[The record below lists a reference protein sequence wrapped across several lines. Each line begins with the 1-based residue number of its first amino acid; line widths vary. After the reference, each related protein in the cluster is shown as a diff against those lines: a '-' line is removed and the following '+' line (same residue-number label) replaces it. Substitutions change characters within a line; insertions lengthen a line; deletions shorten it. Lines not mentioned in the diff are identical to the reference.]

1 MASEFVHLHNHS
13 DYSLLDGAQTV
24 QTLVN
29 TIDDLGMD
37 SVALTEHGNM
47 FSVIPYYKAAK
58 KAGIKPI
65 IGCETYVSV
74 GSRFEKKPRADGGWG
89 NNHLVLLAQ
98 NYKGYQNLM
107 KLVTFGYLD
116 GFYYRPRVDID
127 LLKEHNEGII
137 CLSGCL
143 KGEVTE
149 KMLKDDWDGAKEA
162 ALRFAEIFE
171 NRFYLEVQNHG
182 IPDEAQNIQNMKK
195 LAGELNLPLVCTN
208 DAHYAK
214 HEHWEAH
221 DVHICLGTGKDR
233 DDPNRLRYATPEF
246 YFKTQDQM
254 YEMFKDVP
262 NAIENTRKIA
272 DSIDIELPMGDYHLP
287 NFPIPEDASDK
298 DPDTYLQKLCETGV
312 QNQYGDIKPELRSR
326 LDHEL
331 KVIKKMGFA
340 GYFLITADF
349 VKYAKDNDIPV
360 GPGRGSAAGSL
371 VSYSLG
377 ITTIDPMRHNLL
389 FERFLNPDR
398 ISMPDIDIDF
408 CIERRGE
415 VIDYI
420 KDQYG
425 EKSVTQIITFGKMK
439 ARQVIRDVGRVL
451 GYSFGEIDRLAK
463 LIPTTLN
470 ITLEDALKQSP
481 DLREAGEGQY
491 KDVIEYSKV
500 LEGMNR
506 HASTHAAGVVI
517 APGDLTD
524 FVPLYRSPQ
533 GDVTS
538 QYDMK
543 GLETLGLLKLD
554 FLGLR
559 NLTVID
565 NALKLLK
572 ERGENIDI
580 EKIPM
585 DDAKVYKIFA
595 KGLTIGV
602 FQFESS
608 GMREFLKKLKPTVI
622 EDLIAMNALY
632 RPGPME
638 NIDDFIS
645 RKHGKKKIEYAHP
658 VMEAILEETY
668 GIIVYQEQVMQIAHE
683 VAGFTLAEADIMRR
697 AVGKKIKKLMD
708 ELKVKFID
716 GALEKH
722 NIPKKRGKEIYE
734 LIEKFAEYGFNK
746 SHSTAYAYVAY
757 QTAWLKTH
765 YPAEFMS
772 ANLTSEMSNID
783 RVVIL
788 INECRKLKIEVDPP
802 DVNISSTNF
811 RPVNHKTISFGL
823 NAIKNVG
830 TKALDQIVESRD
842 KHGKFDSLFDF
853 TANVSLKSVN
863 RKVLESL
870 NMAGAL
876 DGLEGNRAQKYAVIE
891 TALKYG
897 QTIQENKARNQV
909 DLFGASSANGQ
920 DTSMVPSLP
929 QAEEWSEAQ
938 LLEKEKEVLG
948 MYLSGHP
955 LLKYA
960 EDLEEFSNFDFTDNV
975 EQPNGSK
982 VRIGGS
988 ICDVKMHFDR
998 KNNQMAF
1005 FKLDCLGGQAEILA
1019 FSDTFAK
1026 YKDLI
1031 KNDSVVF
1038 ISGKPTDETD
1048 FSELKMIADDIVNV
1062 EKAREIY
1069 SKNVNIRIEPDQM
1082 SPTDVDALLNMA
1094 KEHVGG
1100 CGLMFHMASER
1111 GKQQR
1116 IYAHN
1121 VKVSAHSSFLKK
1133 LRDTYGKQ
1141 NVWVSD

>member
-722 NIPKKRGKEIYE
+722 NISKKKGKEIYE

-960 EDLEEFSNFDFTDNV
+960 EDLEEFSNFDFTDNI
-975 EQPNGSK
+975 EQRNGSK

>member
-149 KMLKDDWDGAKEA
+149 KMLKDDRDGAKEA

-960 EDLEEFSNFDFTDNV
+960 EDLEEFSNFDFTDNI
-975 EQPNGSK
+975 EQRNGSK